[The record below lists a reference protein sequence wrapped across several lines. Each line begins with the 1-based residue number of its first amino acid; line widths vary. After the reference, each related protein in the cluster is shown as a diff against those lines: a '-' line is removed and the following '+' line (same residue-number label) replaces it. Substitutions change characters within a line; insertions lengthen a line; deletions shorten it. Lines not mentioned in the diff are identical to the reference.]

1 MKILLLAKFI
11 VEPDPYLTRVA
22 EGLEFDMQCSLWILS
37 DSGEQIYLK
46 SQEKGEENVTAFAL
60 YIA

>member
-1 MKILLLAKFI
+1 MKILLLSKLI

-22 EGLEFDMQCSLWILS
+22 EGLEFDMQCSLSILS

-46 SQEKGEENVTAFAL
+46 SQEKGKENVTAFTL
-60 YIA
+60 CIA